1 MCIYAYLPRPNMY
14 AHLYKVHVCFMYDG
28 YVKQGEGGERSKTNR
43 EIWLSKQPT
52 FSFQVFYVHINSEKS
67 LRKSFFKIDKLYIE
81 IYINS
86 FK

>member
-28 YVKQGEGGERSKTNR
+28 YVKQGEGGERSKANR
-43 EIWLSKQPT
+43 EKWLSKQPT
-52 FSFQVFYVHINSEKS
+52 FNFQVFMYSEKS
-67 LRKSFFKIDKLYIE
+67 SRKSFFKIDKLYSE